1 MPSRQSFV
9 GLLLPGMRIF
19 LVSIS
24 VIVLFLG
31 VLSRV
36 SAQAV
41 TIISIKPNQT
51 GLGQSPP
58 KIVIKGTGFVSGTRV
73 LLNNTQV
80 AATIKP
86 SGRKIV
92 IKQPPQS
99 FFQTSGIILVKVV
112 SPGGQES
119 NTVQLVVGSLNSI
132 VINEPASLAV
142 NTGSTIR
149 IRASVVDQAG
159 NPVPNAPVTFQS
171 ETPDVATVDT
181 TGTVTGKASGSATLL
196 LSSSDT
202 TRRVIVAV
210 SQVINTVPSGIFGD
224 GDIKVNAG
232 TVYASD
238 LRNHLMKTAT
248 IGSPLGNLAG
258 SSGAAGDANGSF
270 AASRFNGPL
279 GIGFG
284 NNVLLLADTANRAVR
299 RLNLNTRQVD
309 TIITLADVR
318 ANVSNVTDWGPRG
331 VVQAADGSI
340 YITDQLNH
348 VLWRARLN
356 GAQVSVNIFAG
367 AIGETGLRDE
377 IGPAARFNGPQEL
390 EFGSANV
397 LAVSD
402 RLNKVVRLVALPS
415 GLVSTIRSNSN
426 RLALPQRG
434 QFEPQQTNVAFS
446 DPFGVD
452 LDAAGNIYVADGAT
466 VRVVSVQ
473 DGSAEVNDLAQPGTF
488 QKAVGVSVSNNAV
501 FVLDSGKGQVL
512 QIGIGTPTIQSATP
526 SEVTINQSVEVT
538 LKGTNF
544 LPGTQVQVNG
554 QLVSTL
560 VESASQLRFLLPPQT
575 LGGSLGLTVLTRG
588 GSAQTTINVVGPP
601 AAPSNLNAQA
611 VSGKQVDLTWTDNST
626 NETGFVIERRD
637 GDVPIFVPIFTTG
650 PDVTSFSNTGLK
662 AGTPYGY
669 RVRAISDFGD
679 SPNSNEA
686 IAVPSTPVEITLI
699 PSTTLVVPEG
709 SLTLGINFKISD
721 EDGAQP
727 GTVTLDIPLDPRVFD
742 LSRITVQAGKL
753 IPAESYPAESLFVAP
768 YNDGIR
774 IILSSSKDP
783 LNAKL
788 NSGKDEFCRL
798 TLPILATAP
807 FGDFPIDVSTT
818 FPYGTELNQPLI
830 NGGQPVPF
838 VSQGTMITV
847 VR

>member
-19 LVSIS
+19 FFSIG
-24 VIVLFLG
+24 VMFLLLG
-31 VLSRV
+31 VLPRV

-41 TIISIKPNQT
+41 TITSIKPNQT

-58 KIVIKGTGFVSGTRV
+58 KIVIKGTGFVTGTRV
-73 LLNNTQV
+73 LFNNTEV
-80 AATIKP
+80 AAIVKP

-92 IKQPPQS
+92 VKQSPQS
-99 FFQTSGIILVKVV
+99 FFQNSGVIAVKVIL
-112 SPGGQES
+112 PGGQES
-119 NTVQLVVGSLNSI
+119 NTVQLVVGSQNSI

-142 NTGSTIR
+142 NTGGTIR
-149 IRASVVDQAG
+149 IRASVVDLAG
-159 NPVPNAPVTFQS
+159 NPVPNAQVAFQS
-171 ETPDVATVDT
+171 ETPEVATVDS
-181 TGTVTGKASGSATLL
+181 TGTVTGKVSGAATLL

-202 TRRVIVAV
+202 TRRVVVAV

-238 LRNHLMKTAT
+238 LRNHLMKSAA

-258 SSGAAGDANGSF
+258 SSGTPGDANGGF

-318 ANVSNVTDWGPRG
+318 ANVSTVADWGPRG
-331 VVQAADGSI
+331 VVQTADGSI

-348 VLWRARLN
+348 VLWRARLS
-356 GAQVSVNIFAG
+356 GAQVSINVFAG
-367 AIGETGLRDE
+367 TIGESGLRDE
-377 IGPAARFNGPQEL
+377 LGQAARFNGPQEL

-415 GLVSTIRSNSN
+415 GLVSTIRSNAS
-426 RLALPQRG
+426 RLAAPQRG
-434 QFEPQQTNVAFS
+434 QFEPQQTNFAFS

-452 LDAAGNIYVADGAT
+452 LDPAGNVYVADGTT
-466 VRVVSVQ
+466 VRVVSFQ
-473 DGSAEVNDLAQPGTF
+473 GGSAEVNDLAQPGTF
-488 QKAVGVSVSNNAV
+488 QKAIGVSISNNAV

-512 QIGIGTPTIQSATP
+512 QVGIGAPTIQSASP
-526 SEVTINQSVEVT
+526 VEVTINQSVEVT

-554 QLVSTL
+554 QLVSAI
-560 VESASQLRFLLPPQT
+560 VESASQLRFILPAQT
-575 LGGSLGLTVLTRG
+575 LGGSLGLRVLTRG

-601 AAPSNLNAQA
+601 AAPSNLSARA
-611 VSGKQVDLTWTDNST
+611 ISGKQVDLSWTDNST

-637 GDVPIFVPIFTTG
+637 GDVPVFVPIFTTG
-650 PDVTSFSNTGLK
+650 PDITSFSNTGLK
-662 AGTPYGY
+662 AGTLYGY
-669 RVRAISDFGD
+669 RVRAVSDFGE

-686 IAVPSTPVEITLI
+686 IAVPSTPVEITFT

-721 EDGAQP
+721 EEGAEP

-742 LSRITVQAGKL
+742 LNRITIEAGKL
-753 IPAESYPAESLFVAP
+753 IPAESYPADSLFVAP

-774 IILSSSKDP
+774 IVLSSSKDP

-788 NSGKDEFCRL
+788 NSGLDEFCKL

-807 FGDFPIDVSTT
+807 FGDFPIDASATLP
-818 FPYGTELNQPLI
+818 FGTQLNQPLI

-838 VSQGTMITV
+838 VSQATMITV